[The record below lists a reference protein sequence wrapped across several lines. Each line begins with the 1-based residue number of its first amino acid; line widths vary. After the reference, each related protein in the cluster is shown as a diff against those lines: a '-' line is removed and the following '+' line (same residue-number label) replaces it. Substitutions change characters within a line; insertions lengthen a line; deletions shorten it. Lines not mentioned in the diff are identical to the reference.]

1 MSTDTPTPASPAPV
15 QADVVAATAV
25 HPLPD
30 GEVRLLGAVESVTG
44 SMTRVEMGG
53 RRLLVDCGIG
63 QGAEARRWQFPDAA
77 RDVDAV
83 VLTHG
88 HLDHI
93 GSLPT
98 LLDGGFDR
106 PILATKAT
114 LDIARISLE
123 DSLSMQ
129 RASFR
134 EIQWFLSTFD
144 KLARPVPYDQSGAPI
159 GGLGLN
165 LTFRE
170 AGHIL
175 GSASVDIVGDK
186 SRVIVSGD
194 LGRPGSPILRD
205 PFDAWP
211 NARPVDVV
219 IMESTYG
226 SRDHEHTHGDI
237 EEKLLSVVKETV
249 AKKGKVFIPAFAIG
263 RTQVLLWFLNE
274 LVESRRLPKVPVA
287 LDTPMGLLVTETYG
301 RFKKLYD
308 KETVQKLSR
317 GDDPLDFDDLFV
329 VKRGKDSYRLREM
342 PGPMIVIAGAGMI
355 TGGRIVGHLVD
366 GLPDPKNTLLFV
378 GHQSVGTPGR
388 RIQEAAKNG
397 QAVWLDGEEVMVRAR
412 IETLRGLSAHADR
425 GELRAWLSHVPN
437 VKRVGLHH
445 GEVSAQRDL
454 VAYLSGK
461 PAPSSPPPASSSSNH
476 GHAH

>member
-1 MSTDTPTPASPAPV
+1 MTNPTDAPPAAPAAG
-15 QADVVAATAV
+15 QTALSADVVACTAV

-30 GEVRLLGAVESVTG
+30 GELRLLGAVDSVTG
-44 SMTRVEMGG
+44 SMTRLEMGG
-53 RRLLVDCGIG
+53 RRVLVDCGIG
-63 QGAEARRWQFPDAA
+63 QGVEARRWQFPDAA

-83 VLTHG
+83 ILTHG

-93 GSLPT
+93 GSLPV
-98 LLDGGFDR
+98 LLDGGYDK

-134 EIQWFLSTFD
+134 EIQWFLATFD
-144 KLARPVPYDQSGAPI
+144 RLARPVPYDQSGSPG

-165 LTFRE
+165 VTFRE

-175 GSASVDIVGDK
+175 GSASVDIVSDR
-186 SRVIVSGD
+186 SRVILSGD
-194 LGRPGSPILRD
+194 LGRPGSPILKD
-205 PFDAWP
+205 PFGSWP

-219 IMESTYG
+219 VMESTYG
-226 SRDHEHTHGDI
+226 SRDHEHTHSDI
-237 EEKLLSVVKETV
+237 EAKLLSVVKETV
-249 AKKGKVFIPAFAIG
+249 AKRGKVFIPAFAIG

-274 LVESRRLPKVPVA
+274 LVESGRLPKVPVA
-287 LDTPMGLLVTETYG
+287 LDTPMGLLVTETYS
-301 RFKKLYD
+301 RFRKLYD
-308 KETVQKLSR
+308 KESVQKLSR

-329 VKRGKDSYRLREM
+329 VKKGRDSMRLRDT
-342 PGPMIVIAGAGMI
+342 PGPMIIIAGAGMI

-366 GLPDPKNTLLFV
+366 GLPDPRNTLLFV

-388 RIQEAAKNG
+388 RIQDAAKAG
-397 QAVWLDGEEVMVRAR
+397 QTVWLDNEEVVVRAR

-425 GELRAWLSHVPN
+425 RELRQWVAGIPQ
-437 VKRVGLHH
+437 VKRVALNH
-445 GEVSAQRDL
+445 GEPSAQRDL
-454 VAYLSGK
+454 VAYLTGE
-461 PAPSSPPPASSSSNH
+461 PVPPSSPSH
-476 GHAH
+476 TH